1 MVYNHYMRPAV
12 GRFWKEVR
20 RQLRGDLGQERGKR
34 DKNKAL
40 RRALLARELKLSDV
54 TLRSFL
60 NGNQATLGPEALFAL
75 FAKAPHLKSRYEEA
89 TVKSSPAVKKI
100 DRSLLIQ
107 MTFQF
112 EGSDDPPRSFTARL
126 PAGRAGT
133 LTVRID
139 RSQTA

>member
-1 MVYNHYMRPAV
+1 MRPAV

-40 RRALLARELKLSDV
+40 RRARLAQELKLSDV

-60 NGNQATLGPEALFAL
+60 NGNQATLGPEALFVL
-75 FAKAPHLKSRYEEA
+75 FAKAPHLKNRYEEA
-89 TVKSSPAVKKI
+89 TGKSSRAVKTQQQKL
-100 DRSLLIQ
+100 DRGLLIQ

-112 EGSDDPPRSFTARL
+112 EGSDDPPRSLTARL

-133 LTVRID
+133 LTVKID
-139 RSQTA
+139 RSRIA